1 VFLGHHPVG
10 GGGIRGMSETE
21 LATCETQAI
30 SRMAFEDVFVVLPQ
44 NVGGILDPHLPDC
57 HASDLCKYLSGTSN
71 KLSELYSGDS
81 VDSTEVH
88 TINPRRL
95 YQELNKADSLR
106 DPSLTSKSVINAG
119 MKVDAIVATE
129 GESRYDEELTSGD
142 YLHDAPATEK
152 DLGATPWKICKRPN
166 PASFYVQQ
174 GVWEQGLRAL
184 HRGKNVLL
192 TGPSGCGKTE
202 LAHLLAKSLGL
213 PTESVNMGATT
224 EPRDVLI
231 GTVEFDPKQ
240 GTHLCRSRFARFVGN
255 PSGMVLL
262 DEITRGGRDA
272 NNILLPLLDR
282 QAYIAIDEE
291 EGGAIVRRGD
301 NMSIVATANIGME
314 YTGTEALDIALQQ
327 RFQVV
332 IDLYFPPI
340 EWESKVLQG
349 RTGIDAT
356 SANVLCTI
364 ANQQRV
370 LQDAGD
376 FVANVSTRM
385 LLEASELVVDGF
397 DLLTACQYSILN
409 NFSNDGDEASER
421 SRILQIIQKH
431 VG

>member
-1 VFLGHHPVG
+1 
-10 GGGIRGMSETE
+10 
-21 LATCETQAI
+21 
-30 SRMAFEDVFVVLPQ
+30 
-44 NVGGILDPHLPDC
+44 
-57 HASDLCKYLSGTSN
+57 
-71 KLSELYSGDS
+71 
-81 VDSTEVH
+81 
-88 TINPRRL
+88 
-95 YQELNKADSLR
+95 
-106 DPSLTSKSVINAG
+106 
-119 MKVDAIVATE
+119 
-129 GESRYDEELTSGD
+129 
-142 YLHDAPATEK
+142 
-152 DLGATPWKICKRPN
+152 
-166 PASFYVQQ
+166 
-174 GVWEQGLRAL
+174 
-184 HRGKNVLL
+184 
-192 TGPSGCGKTE
+192 
-202 LAHLLAKSLGL
+202 
-213 PTESVNMGATT
+213 
-224 EPRDVLI
+224 
-231 GTVEFDPKQ
+231 
-240 GTHLCRSRFARFVGN
+240 VGN